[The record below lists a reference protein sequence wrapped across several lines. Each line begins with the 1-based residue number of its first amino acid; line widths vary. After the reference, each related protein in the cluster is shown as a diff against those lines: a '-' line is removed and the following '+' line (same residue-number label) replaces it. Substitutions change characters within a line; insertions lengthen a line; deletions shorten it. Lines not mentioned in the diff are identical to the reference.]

1 MNAFK
6 LAKLKGKAMDILKR
20 LNEDPGLQKKLETV
34 LRENDFGDIA
44 DLALEAKKEFFK

>member
-6 LAKLKGKAMDILKR
+6 LAKLKNRAMDILKR

-34 LRENDFGDIA
+34 LRENDFNDIA
-44 DLALEAKKEFFK
+44 DLALDAKNEFLK